1 MSQIKLKHSG
11 GNSVIIAAPDSN
23 PASDRT
29 LKLPSNADGTV
40 LTTTNPKS
48 GNILQVVQTVKTD
61 SFSTTSTSLVD
72 ITGFSVTITPS
83 SSSSKILVM
92 VTIGIAANAAASATC
107 FALLRGSTNIVSNT
121 SGGFTDTSNC
131 FAVAGGGGID
141 DNERKTISPSITFLD
156 SPSTTSAT
164 TYKCQMLAG
173 GGNTGYFN
181 QWGLNTDQAAVS
193 TITAMEVAA

>member
-1 MSQIKLKHSG
+1 MSSQLRVDKILPVDGAPTSG
-11 GNSVIIAAPDSN
+11 GGGIV
-23 PASDRT
+23 
-29 LKLPSNADGTV
+29 
-40 LTTTNPKS
+40 
-48 GNILQVVQTVKTD
+48 QVVQTVKTD

-72 ITGFSVTITPS
+72 ITGFSVTITPKFT
-83 SSSSKILVM
+83 SSKVLVI
-92 VTIGIAANAAASATC
+92 VNIGMAANSAASATC

-131 FAVAGGGGID
+131 FAAAGGGGTS

-173 GGNTGYFN
+173 GGGSNTGFFN
-181 QWGLNTDQAAVS
+181 QWGTNTDQAAVS
-193 TITAMEVAA
+193 TITAMEVSA